1 MGRSYW
7 IRTFGC
13 QMNEH
18 DSERMAG
25 LLEVQGYRPAASA
38 AEADVV
44 IFNTCAIREN
54 ADNRLY
60 GNLGAVKA
68 LKQSRPGLQ
77 VVVGGCLAEKDRG
90 LVVERAP
97 WVDVVFGTR
106 NIEALPGLLARAEAQ
121 GVPVVELS
129 EALEVF
135 PSALPARR
143 GSRTHAWVAIQ
154 FGCNNACTFCI
165 VPSVRGRETS
175 RRLGDVL
182 GEVAGLV
189 ADGVVEVSLLGQN
202 VNSYG
207 RDAYGTPR
215 FADLLLALDGVPGLR
230 RVRFTSPHPK
240 DFREPVA
247 RAMGES
253 SVVCEHLHLPLQSGS
268 TRLLKEMK
276 RSYSRERYLQKV
288 AMARRVVPGL
298 ALTTDIIV
306 GFPGETEED
315 FADTLSLVEE
325 VGFDAAYTF
334 QYSPR
339 PGTVAGARPDRVPK
353 PVVQE
358 RFDRLVAAQERIS
371 LERNRAQLG
380 ATVEVLVEGPSKKE
394 PGRTTGRTRT
404 NKLVHF
410 PRPERALPEGSFA
423 EVRITGAAPHHLEGE
438 LAGGGT
444 GCAGQET
451 GSSHPGGD
459 RCAGGC
465 DPPGAGAAS

>member
-1 MGRSYW
+1 MGSLGKGYW

-25 LLEVQGYRPAASA
+25 LLEVQGYRPVPTA

-60 GNLGAVKA
+60 GNLGRIKQ
-68 LKQSRPGLQ
+68 LKRSRPDLK
-77 VVVGGCLAEKDRG
+77 VVVGGCLAEKDRE
-90 LVVERAP
+90 LVVGKAP

-106 NIEALPGLLARAEAQ
+106 NIEALPGLLAQVERQ

-129 EALEVF
+129 EALQVF

-154 FGCNNACTFCI
+154 FGCNNSCTFCI

-215 FADLLLALDGVPGLR
+215 FADLLLALDGIPGLR

-247 RAMGES
+247 RAMAES

-276 RSYSRERYLQKV
+276 RSYSRERYLEKV
-288 AMARRVVPGL
+288 AMARRLIPGL

-315 FADTLSLVEE
+315 FAGTLSLVEE

-339 PGTVAGARPDRVPK
+339 PGTAAGARSDQIPK

-358 RFDRLVAAQERIS
+358 RFDRLVASQERIS
-371 LERNRAQLG
+371 LERNQAEVG
-380 ATVEVLVEGPSKKE
+380 ARMEVLVEGPSKKE
-394 PGRTTGRTRT
+394 PGKATGRTRT

-410 PRPERALPEGSFA
+410 PNPGGSLLEGAFA
-423 EVRITGAAPHHLEGE
+423 EVRVTGAAPHHLDGE
-438 LAGGGT
+438 LI
-444 GCAGQET
+444 
-451 GSSHPGGD
+451 
-459 RCAGGC
+459 
-465 DPPGAGAAS
+465 GAVP